1 MTANQCDIGLIG
13 LAVMG
18 ENLVLNMESKGF
30 SVAVF
35 NRTTEVTDKFAAG
48 RAKGKNIQ
56 PTRTMEEFVGALKKP
71 RKAMIMVK
79 AGGPVDAVIGQ
90 LAPLLDKGDVI
101 VDGGNSLF
109 TDTQRRCKDL
119 EGRGIHFVGCGVS
132 GGEEGALKGPS
143 LMPGGPRESWE
154 IIAPIFRK
162 IAAQVDGEP
171 CCRYMGPDGAGHY
184 VKMVHNGIEY
194 GDMQLICEAYAIMK
208 NVLGM
213 EAPELAEIFTEW
225 NKGELDSYLIDITSQ
240 IFRKI
245 DPETGKPLVDVILD
259 KAGQKG
265 TGMWTLQSAI
275 AQSVVI
281 STINAAV
288 EARVISS
295 RKDERVAASKILPQ
309 PKPEKFTGDRKK
321 LIDAVGNALYAS
333 KIVSYAQGME
343 LLGAA
348 SKQYDWNLNFGDIA
362 TIWRGGCIIRAKF
375 LNRIVDAYA
384 RNPPMR
390 AIPHCTI
397 SCSIPILPTSS
408 GIRRTTGGSPSPPQ
422 SSKASRCRRFLRR
435 WLTSIAIARRVCHR
449 TCCKRNAT
457 SLARTLTSGSIKRAF
472 FTPNG
477 SNPTTSRSKNLLGRK
492 NRRRVTPAS
501 SHSSVEAANRHSG
514 SESAAVLGY
523 PVSGVT

>member
-35 NRTTEVTDKFAAG
+35 NRTTEVTDKFAAN

-56 PTRTMEEFVGALKKP
+56 PTRSMEEFVGALKKP

-119 EGRGIHFVGCGVS
+119 EGKGIHFVGCGVS

-194 GDMQLICEAYAIMK
+194 GDMQLIGEAYAIMK
-208 NVLGM
+208 HVLGM
-213 EAPELAEIFTEW
+213 EAPELGEIFTEW
-225 NKGELDSYLIDITSQ
+225 NKGELDSYLIEITSQ

-309 PKPEKFTGDRKK
+309 PKPQKFTGDRKK
-321 LIDAVGNALYAS
+321 L
-333 KIVSYAQGME
+333 
-343 LLGAA
+343 
-348 SKQYDWNLNFGDIA
+348 
-362 TIWRGGCIIRAKF
+362 
-375 LNRIVDAYA
+375 
-384 RNPPMR
+384 
-390 AIPHCTI
+390 
-397 SCSIPILPTSS
+397 
-408 GIRRTTGGSPSPPQ
+408 
-422 SSKASRCRRFLRR
+422 
-435 WLTSIAIARRVCHR
+435 
-449 TCCKRNAT
+449 
-457 SLARTLTSGSIKRAF
+457 
-472 FTPNG
+472 
-477 SNPTTSRSKNLLGRK
+477 
-492 NRRRVTPAS
+492 
-501 SHSSVEAANRHSG
+501 
-514 SESAAVLGY
+514 
-523 PVSGVT
+523 

>member
-309 PKPEKFTGDRKK
+309 PKPKKFTGDREK
-321 LIDAVGNALYAS
+321 LIDAVRNALYAS

-384 RNPPMR
+384 RNP
-390 AIPHCTI
+390 ALHNLLLDSYFTDI
-397 SCSIPILPTSS
+397 
-408 GIRRTTGGSPSPPQ
+408 IRNTQDNWR
-422 SSKASRCRRFLRR
+422 
-435 WLTSIAIARRVCHR
+435 IAVAAAVEQGV
-449 TCCKRNAT
+449 AVPAFSA
-457 SLARTLTSGSIKRAF
+457 SLAYFDSY
-472 FTPNG
+472 
-477 SNPTTSRSKNLLGRK
+477 RSARLPSNLLQAQRDFFGAHTYE
-492 NRRRVTPAS
+492 RVDKAGVFHTEWIESNHKPAQKS
-501 SHSSVEAANRHSG
+501 AG
-514 SESAAVLGY
+514 PKESAPRHAGE
-523 PVSGVT
+523 

>member
-1 MTANQCDIGLIG
+1 MSANQCDIGLIG

-30 SVAVF
+30 TVAVF
-35 NRTTEVTDKFAAG
+35 NRTWEVTEKFAAA

-56 PTRTMEEFVGALKKP
+56 PTRTVEELIGALKKP
-71 RKAMIMVK
+71 RKVMMMIK
-79 AGGPVDAVIGQ
+79 AGKPVDMVIGEV
-90 LAPLLDKGDVI
+90 APLLEKGDVLI
-101 VDGGNSLF
+101 DGGNSLF

-119 EGRGIHFVGCGVS
+119 EGKGIHYVGMGVS

-143 LMPGGPRESWE
+143 LMPGGSRDSWE

-208 NVLGM
+208 DVLGL
-213 EAPELAEIFTEW
+213 EANELSEIFADW
-225 NKGELDSYLIDITSQ
+225 NRGDLDSYLIEITAK

-265 TGMWTLQSAI
+265 TGLWTLQSAI
-275 AQSVVI
+275 AISVVI

-295 RKDERVAASKILPQ
+295 RKEDRVASSKVLPQ
-309 PKPEKFTGDRKK
+309 PNPKEFKGDRKQ
-321 LIDAVGNALYAS
+321 LIEAVRQALYAS

-348 SKQYDWNLNFGDIA
+348 SHQYKWDLNFGDIA

-375 LNRIVDAYA
+375 LNRIVEAYNRDPALHNLMLDSYFRDIIANTQDNWRVAVSNAVEHGVAVPAFSASLAYFDSYRAA
-384 RNPPMR
+384 R
-390 AIPHCTI
+390 
-397 SCSIPILPTSS
+397 LPSNLLQAQRDFFGAHTYERVDKPGVFHTEWMESDQKP
-408 GIRRTTGGSPSPPQ
+408 TEKTAAPKEP
-422 SSKASRCRRFLRR
+422 
-435 WLTSIAIARRVCHR
+435 ARRH
-449 TCCKRNAT
+449 A
-457 SLARTLTSGSIKRAF
+457 G
-472 FTPNG
+472 
-477 SNPTTSRSKNLLGRK
+477 
-492 NRRRVTPAS
+492 
-501 SHSSVEAANRHSG
+501 E
-514 SESAAVLGY
+514 
-523 PVSGVT
+523 

>member
-30 SVAVF
+30 HVAVF
-35 NRTTEVTDKFAAG
+35 NRTTEVTDKFAATRG
-48 RAKGKNIQ
+48 KGKNIH
-56 PTRTMEEFVGALKKP
+56 PTHTIEELLGALKKP
-71 RKAMIMVK
+71 RKVMIMIK
-79 AGGPVDAVIGQ
+79 AGKPVDQVIGE
-90 LAPLLDKGDVI
+90 LIPFLEKGDVI
-101 VDGGNSLF
+101 IDGGNSLF

-143 LMPGGPRESWE
+143 LMPGGSRKSWE
-154 IIAPIFRK
+154 IIAPIYRK
-162 IAAQVDGEP
+162 LAAQVDGEP

-194 GDMQLICEAYAIMK
+194 GDIQLICEAYAIQK
-208 NVLGM
+208 NVLGLQ
-213 EAPELAEIFTEW
+213 ANELADIFAEW
-225 NKGELDSYLIDITSQ
+225 NRGALESYLIEITAQ
-240 IFRKI
+240 IFRKK

-265 TGMWTLQSAI
+265 TGLWTLQSAL

-309 PKPEKFTGDRKK
+309 PAIPKYTGDRKQ
-321 LIDAVGNALYAS
+321 LIEAVHDALYAS

-348 SKQYDWNLNFGDIA
+348 STTYHWNLNFGDIA

-375 LNRIVDAYA
+375 LNRITEAYA
-384 RNPPMR
+384 RNPALHNLLLDSYFTDIIAQTQHNWR
-390 AIPHCTI
+390 VAVSTAINQGVAVPAF
-397 SCSIPILPTSS
+397 S
-408 GIRRTTGGSPSPPQ
+408 
-422 SSKASRCRRFLRR
+422 A
-435 WLTSIAIARRVCHR
+435 
-449 TCCKRNAT
+449 
-457 SLARTLTSGSIKRAF
+457 SLAYFDSY
-472 FTPNG
+472 
-477 SNPTTSRSKNLLGRK
+477 RSARLPANLLQAQRDFFGAHTYE
-492 NRRRVTPAS
+492 RVDKPGVFHTEWTQPGDQPA
-501 SHSSVEAANRHSG
+501 HQAAGPKEAPKRHAT
-514 SESAAVLGY
+514 E
-523 PVSGVT
+523 

>member
-1 MTANQCDIGLIG
+1 MTSNQCDIGLIG

-35 NRTTEVTDKFAAG
+35 NRTTEVTEKFAAG

-56 PTRTMEEFVGALKKP
+56 PTRTIEELLGALKKP
-71 RKAMIMVK
+71 RKVMIMIK
-79 AGGPVDAVIGQ
+79 AGKPVDQVIGE
-90 LAPLLDKGDVI
+90 LMPFLEKGDVVI
-101 VDGGNSLF
+101 DGGNSLF

-119 EGRGIHFVGCGVS
+119 EGKGIHYVGCGVS

-143 LMPGGPRESWE
+143 LMPGGSHESWE

-208 NVLGM
+208 DVIGM
-213 EAPELAEIFTEW
+213 NDKELAETFTEW
-225 NKGELDSYLIDITSQ
+225 NKGELDSYLIDITSR
-240 IFRKI
+240 IFRKK
-245 DPETGKPLVDVILD
+245 DPDTGKPLVDVILD

-309 PKPEKFTGDRKK
+309 PKPRKFTGDRKK
-321 LIDAVGNALYAS
+321 LVDAVRNALYAS

-348 SKQYDWNLNFGDIA
+348 SKQYNWNLNFGDIA

-375 LNRIVDAYA
+375 LNSIVDAYKRDPDLHNLLLDPYFTDIIKNTQDNWRVA
-384 RNPPMR
+384 VAAAVEHGVAVP
-390 AIPHCTI
+390 A
-397 SCSIPILPTSS
+397 
-408 GIRRTTGGSPSPPQ
+408 
-422 SSKASRCRRFLRR
+422 FL
-435 WLTSIAIARRVCHR
+435 A
-449 TCCKRNAT
+449 
-457 SLARTLTSGSIKRAF
+457 SLAYFDSY
-472 FTPNG
+472 
-477 SNPTTSRSKNLLGRK
+477 RSARLPSNLLQAQRDFFGAHTYERIDK
-492 NRRRVTPAS
+492 PGVFHTEWMESDYKPVGKPAEPKES
-501 SHSSVEAANRHSG
+501 SLRHAG
-514 SESAAVLGY
+514 E
-523 PVSGVT
+523 